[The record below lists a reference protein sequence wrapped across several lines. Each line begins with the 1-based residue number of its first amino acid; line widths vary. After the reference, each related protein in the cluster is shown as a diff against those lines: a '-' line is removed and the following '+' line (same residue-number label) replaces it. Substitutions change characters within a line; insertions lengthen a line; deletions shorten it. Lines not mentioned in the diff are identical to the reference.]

1 MRSVWR
7 VVVGMKKG
15 REIIM
20 ESKSLMQEHD
30 KTVESPEV
38 VKLSHELTY
47 RRYLMNR
54 DQARN
59 FYKEISVSE
68 YIALH
73 NIQQT
78 GETMDIYSGRTYL
91 KDLADKMQLSIRKTS
106 KMIGKLRDRGL
117 VVWSH
122 DGNGSEGTY
131 VTITDSGKKL
141 LNQQEEVLKEYY
153 GRVIQKY
160 GKENLIQLLQ
170 LMKQLETVMSSEMEG
185 MEEMADDGADE

>member
-1 MRSVWR
+1 
-7 VVVGMKKG
+7 
-15 REIIM
+15 M
-20 ESKSLMQEHD
+20 ELKPMIQEHNKMMD
-30 KTVESPEV
+30 NVDIAG
-38 VKLSHELTY
+38 LSNELTY
-47 RRYLMNR
+47 RKYLMNQ
-54 DQARN
+54 DQVRN
-59 FYKEISVSE
+59 FFKELSIKE

-73 NIQQT
+73 NIEQT
-78 GETMDIYSGRTYL
+78 GENMDIYSGRTYL
-91 KDLADKMQLSIRKTS
+91 KDLADRMQLSIRKTS

-131 VTITDSGKKL
+131 VTITDSGKTL

-153 GRVIQKY
+153 GRVIEKY

-185 MEEMADDGADE
+185 MEGISDDDGADE